1 MLKSTG
7 NFFLFAEVA
16 VIFEDIVDSIDFPN
30 VAVCPLHIE
39 LFSLEQ
45 CNHILLLCFDGERGV
60 NLCAS
65 CVDVLAFEVW
75 VSACLEHYLPECF
88 LISHNGDQYIR
99 IFLKVNSLFQLFLFF
114 LEAVDLI
121 LLALVADRSEVVLI
135 APLPHADVA
144 FPIALGSVLSATLL
158 ADQLFVFF

>member
-7 NFFLFAEVA
+7 NFFLFAEVT
-16 VIFEDIVDSIDFPN
+16 VIFKDVVDSIDFPN

-60 NLCAS
+60 NPCAS

-75 VSACLEHYLPECF
+75 VSACLEHDLPECF
-88 LISHNGDQYIR
+88 LISHNGFSI
-99 IFLKVNSLFQLFLFF
+99 SEFF
-114 LEAVDLI
+114 EKSTTILDFFRSIQTVDCGG
-121 LLALVADRSEVVLI
+121 VLG
-135 APLPHADVA
+135 LR
-144 FPIALGSVLSATLL
+144 
-158 ADQLFVFF
+158 